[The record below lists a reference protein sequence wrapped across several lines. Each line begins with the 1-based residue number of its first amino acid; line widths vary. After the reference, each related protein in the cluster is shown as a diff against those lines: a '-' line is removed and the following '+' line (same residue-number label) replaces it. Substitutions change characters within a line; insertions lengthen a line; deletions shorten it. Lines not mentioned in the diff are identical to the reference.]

1 MVHNG
6 YIYTRDRICKDKDFW
21 RCCESHRLK
30 CRGRCKT
37 VCGLVTVTA
46 DHNHVPEAEKIRLKA
61 FMADWREQL
70 AIRGGRH

>member
-1 MVHNG
+1 LVHNG

-37 VCGLVTVTA
+37 VYGLVTVTA

-70 AIRGGRH
+70 AIRGGRL